1 MVGFGDSSDSPP
13 GTKGCDR
20 GQLVLIAAVTIA
32 FILLGVVVV
41 FNGVLYTQTLSAS
54 QSGQTTAEADR
65 IELEVTDAV
74 CMIDD
79 ALEEAEED
87 DFNNLEG
94 TKLATGSS
102 ASAEITNVEVND
114 DVEVTIRYIGT
125 DLEYNRTITVDTGD
139 DCPVGGSSD

>member
-1 MVGFGDSSDSPP
+1 MVGFGDSSESKP
-13 GTKGCDR
+13 GTKSRDR

-65 IELEVTDAV
+65 IDLEVTDAV
-74 CMIDD
+74 CTID
-79 ALEEAEED
+79 ALEETGDD
-87 DFNNLEG
+87 DFEDLEERE
-94 TKLATGSS
+94 LATGSS
-102 ASAEITNVEVND
+102 ASAEITNVDVND

-125 DLEYNRTITVDTGD
+125 DLEYNRTIAVDTNE